1 MPHLTI
7 ATIRETGNAA
17 NFVVRVVD
25 ERHQKVAE
33 LDALSAAHARRVAA
47 DMVCLIRRLEP
58 NRSVVLE
65 TESFGGRI

>member
-7 ATIRETGNAA
+7 ATVRDPGNAA
-17 NFVVRVVD
+17 NFVVTVMD
-25 ERHQKVAE
+25 ERHRKVAE

-47 DMVCLIRRLEP
+47 DEVCLIRRLEP

-65 TESFGGRI
+65 TEVFGGRN